1 MHFLT
6 EMTHKVQCLM
16 LNDVEEEKVEVGDRS
31 ENDET
36 EVRIKLCVMGIKASI
51 LQQSFECKL
60 SHFL

>member
-1 MHFLT
+1 
-6 EMTHKVQCLM
+6 M